1 MGTITKIGRKWFD
14 LVDVAGE
21 FRKAVKCRLKNYS
34 DGVSLKHL
42 FVSKVRCRR
51 YNISYVVY

>member
-42 FVSKVRCRR
+42 F
-51 YNISYVVY
+51 